1 MALQSKEA
9 KAKRNFPIPAD
20 ASSVTDE
27 IEGVS
32 LVQSN
37 RGVIIYKL
45 LSRWI
50 GKLLNVPAV
59 LLKEAPVYCFTSSYM
74 HIWRTLVA
82 VGLVILVAGICGNLL
97 L

>member
-1 MALQSKEA
+1 MQAKEA
-9 KAKRNFPIPAD
+9 AAKRTFPSPAD
-20 ASSVTDE
+20 AASVTDE

-37 RGVIIYKL
+37 HGVTIHKL
-45 LSRWI
+45 PSRWI

-59 LLKEAPVYCFTSSYM
+59 LLKEVTVYCITSSYM
-74 HIWRTLVA
+74 QIWRTLVV

>member
-1 MALQSKEA
+1 MALQA
-9 KAKRNFPIPAD
+9 KVATAKRNFPRPAD
-20 ASSVTDE
+20 AASVIDE
-27 IEGVS
+27 SEGVS

-37 RGVIIYKL
+37 HGVIIRKL
-45 LSRWI
+45 PYRWI

-59 LLKEAPVYCFTSSYM
+59 LFKEAPVYCFTSYM
-74 HIWRTLVA
+74 HIWRTLVV